1 MSGNK
6 YYWLKLKKDFFK
18 RHDMKIVEAMPN
30 GKDYILFYLKL
41 LCESLDHNGS
51 LRFSDLVPYNET
63 MLSAITNTN
72 VDIVRSAVKIFTELG
87 MMKVLD
93 DGTIFMNEVH
103 KMLGSETE
111 WAEKKRLYRAKNQQ
125 SEDIVPSMSDKS
137 IEIRDK
143 KLDLKK
149 TLTNVSAKESRFTP
163 PSLEEVTRYKNER
176 HSPVDPE
183 AFIDFYQSKGWMVGK
198 NKMKDWKAAFRNWE
212 RDRKPSSQS
221 KKTAAEYNYEG
232 YKALY
237 EKEFGHDQRTDNEVL
252 SISES
257 DFHITET

>member
-51 LRFSDLVPYNET
+51 LRFSDLVPYNEF

-72 VDIVRSAVKIFTELG
+72 VDIVRSAVKLFTELG

-111 WAEKKRLYRAKNQQ
+111 WAEKKRLYRGKKQQ
-125 SEDIVPSMSDKS
+125 LEDNVPSMSDKS

-143 KLDLKK
+143 KLDIKK

-163 PSLEEVTRYKNER
+163 PSLEEVTQYKNER

-212 RDRKPSSQS
+212 RDRKPSRNE
-221 KKTAAEYNYEG
+221 TEYVGPNGVKLLPPE
-232 YKALY
+232 
-237 EKEFGHDQRTDNEVL
+237 ERDTDLDMIFSGEDNGK
-252 SISES
+252 
-257 DFHITET
+257 